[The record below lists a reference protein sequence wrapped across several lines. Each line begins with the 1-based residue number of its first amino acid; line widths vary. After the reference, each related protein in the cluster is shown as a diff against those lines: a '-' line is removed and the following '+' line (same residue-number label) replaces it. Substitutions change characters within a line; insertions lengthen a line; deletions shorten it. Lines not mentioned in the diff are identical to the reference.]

1 MLTSVFLDRIM
12 CARPWPVSDSSRME
26 PVRTYSWENSRYISL
41 LFKTKKKSFL
51 AHLRILT
58 MSLTLSSAG
67 WSEPK
72 STWGRT
78 CRSNRVGVVGG
89 ESLRSTHSGRWCHP
103 VTCPGYLIYPYFI
116 EAGWKSITTLIL
128 HNTLWPIYLFDL
140 FLFSLGTWTQLSFS
154 SRWPVSSTA
163 VRPQLPPRLLRP
175 AHLPSSP
182 LDPTHHRHCLEEAPW
197 KLRLPAR
204 WGSSWNHPSTP
215 YDPLNIDTV
224 C

>member
-1 MLTSVFLDRIM
+1 MLTCVFLDRIM
-12 CARPWPVSDSSRME
+12 CARPWPVSDSSHTE

-78 CRSNRVGVVGG
+78 CRSNRVGVVGR
-89 ESLRSTHSGRWCHP
+89 ESLRSTHSGRWCHQ

-116 EAGWKSITTLIL
+116 EAGWKSIYTLAYLSIWPLFIFIRHMNTIELQLEVTRFL
-128 HNTLWPIYLFDL
+128 HRCETAA
-140 FLFSLGTWTQLSFS
+140 S
-154 SRWPVSSTA
+154 SKA
-163 VRPQLPPRLLRP
+163 PQ
-175 AHLPSSP
+175 
-182 LDPTHHRHCLEEAPW
+182 T
-197 KLRLPAR
+197 
-204 WGSSWNHPSTP
+204 STP
-215 YDPLNIDTV
+215 SLKSSGSNSPPTLFGGSPMKV
-224 C
+224 EVACKVRF

>member
-78 CRSNRVGVVGG
+78 CRSNRVGVVGR
-89 ESLRSTHSGRWCHP
+89 ESLRSTHSGRWCHQ

-116 EAGWKSITTLIL
+116 EVGWKSIYTLAYLSIWPLFIFIRHMNTIELQLEVTRFL
-128 HNTLWPIYLFDL
+128 HRCETAA
-140 FLFSLGTWTQLSFS
+140 S
-154 SRWPVSSTA
+154 SKA
-163 VRPQLPPRLLRP
+163 PQ
-175 AHLPSSP
+175 
-182 LDPTHHRHCLEEAPW
+182 T
-197 KLRLPAR
+197 
-204 WGSSWNHPSTP
+204 STP
-215 YDPLNIDTV
+215 SLKSSGSNSPPTLFGGSPMKV
-224 C
+224 EVACKVRF